1 MTRARVSSPC
11 GNRTRLPGLR
21 GRCPCRSTNGLS
33 SGVRRAG
40 VEPAKPGGG
49 WVTATWARQCPADA
63 FDPDPI
69 AREGV
74 DPSLRP
80 GPGRS
85 VVNQR
90 KGRESNPQGSSLARV
105 RVGCRLRSACPS
117 VLAAP
122 GAGIEPANSSLTERR
137 MNQLMQPRYGFPS
150 GRPDSNRRSPGPEPG
165 GFAMLSHA
173 PKPQSA
179 QRESNPHFR
188 HGEAAGYR
196 YIMGTIAD
204 AELSMKPRAPSG
216 TRTHVAALR
225 VRCPRRWTTGA
236 ESERDRR
243 GATLTA
249 PIKSRMGLLP
259 RTSPYRRS
267 SRPGRSRTSA

>member
-1 MTRARVSSPC
+1 
-11 GNRTRLPGLR
+11 
-21 GRCPCRSTNGLS
+21 
-33 SGVRRAG
+33 
-40 VEPAKPGGG
+40 
-49 WVTATWARQCPADA
+49 
-63 FDPDPI
+63 
-69 AREGV
+69 
-74 DPSLRP
+74 
-80 GPGRS
+80 
-85 VVNQR
+85 
-90 KGRESNPQGSSLARV
+90 
-105 RVGCRLRSACPS
+105 
-117 VLAAP
+117 
-122 GAGIEPANSSLTERR
+122 

-225 VRCPRRWTTGA
+225 VRSPRRWTTGA
-236 ESERDRR
+236 DSERDQPEGRNLHLPDHEPR
-243 GATLTA
+243 VLAAANISVPSIESAREELNLRLA
-249 PIKSRMGLLP
+249 VISRLFC
-259 RTSPYRRS
+259 R
-267 SRPGRSRTSA
+267 